1 MAGPNVAQNLA
12 AIKQRQ
18 QAVWTAGDYSAI
30 GGILAP
36 TAEVLV
42 EDVDISAGQSVL
54 DVACGSGNV
63 AIAAARRHAHV
74 VGIDYV
80 PVSLARARERAAAE
94 RFVIDFKVADAE
106 ALPFPDASF
115 DVVLSAFGV
124 MFAPDQEKAASELLR
139 VCRPGGRIGLA
150 NWTPIGAAVEFF
162 KRSAKYLPPS
172 PPIHTPW
179 EWGDAGRLTELFA
192 AGSRSIRMQDRIWLL
207 KAETPD
213 AFLAFYRK
221 HFGPFVELFPTLTP
235 EQAEEFSEAMWEV
248 VRDYNRAT
256 DGTISSAFS
265 YVTVVIE
272 R

>member
-1 MAGPNVAQNLA
+1 MTDQRLAPDLA

-18 QAVWTAGDYSAI
+18 QAMWTAGDYSTI

-42 EDVDISAGQSVL
+42 EDVDISAGQLVL

-80 PVSLARARERAAAE
+80 PMSLERARERAAAE
-94 RFVIDFKVADAE
+94 RFAIEFQEADAE

-124 MFAPDQEKAASELLR
+124 MFVPDQEKAASELVR
-139 VCRPGGRIGLA
+139 VCRPGGKIGLA
-150 NWTPIGAAVEFF
+150 NWTPSGAAAEFF

-179 EWGDAGRLTELFA
+179 EWGDSGRIAELFA
-192 AGSRSIRMQDRIWLL
+192 SNVRSIRMWDRTWLL
-207 KAETPD
+207 KAKTPD
-213 AFLAFYRK
+213 AFLDFYRN

-235 EQAEEFSEAMWEV
+235 GQAEEFSEAMRDV
-248 VRDYNRAT
+248 VREYNRAT

-265 YVTVVIE
+265 YVTVVID

>member
-1 MAGPNVAQNLA
+1 MSELNAAPNLA

-18 QAVWTAGDYSAI
+18 QAMWTAGDYSAI

-42 EDVDISAGQSVL
+42 EDVGISAGQSVL

-80 PVSLARARERAAAE
+80 PISLERARERAAAE
-94 RFVIDFKVADAE
+94 RFAIEFQEADAE

-124 MFAPDQEKAASELLR
+124 MFAPDQEKAANELLR
-139 VCRPGGRIGLA
+139 VCRPDGKIGLA
-150 NWTPIGAAVEFF
+150 NWTPSGAASDFF
-162 KRSAKYLPPS
+162 KHSAKYLPPS
-172 PPIHTPW
+172 PPMHTPW
-179 EWGDAGRLTELFA
+179 EWGDAARLAELFA
-192 AGSRSIRMQDRIWLL
+192 AGSRSIRMQDRTWLL
-207 KAETPD
+207 KAETAD
-213 AFLAFYRK
+213 AFFDFYGK
-221 HFGPFVELFPTLTP
+221 HFGPFVELIPKLTP
-235 EQAEEFSEAMWEV
+235 AQADEFSEAMRGV
-248 VRDYNRAT
+248 IRHYNRAT
-256 DGTISSAFS
+256 DGTISSAFG
-265 YVTVVIE
+265 YVTVVID